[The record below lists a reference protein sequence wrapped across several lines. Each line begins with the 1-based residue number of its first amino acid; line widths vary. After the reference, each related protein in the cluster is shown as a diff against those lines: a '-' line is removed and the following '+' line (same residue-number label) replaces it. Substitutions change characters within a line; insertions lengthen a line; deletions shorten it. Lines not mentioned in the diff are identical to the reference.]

1 MRLVENHISSLDPL
15 KFAWCVHII
24 FLDECELLFFCR
36 GIYPFNE
43 RRKLWERMRSKSRRN
58 SNLASPEVVEGC
70 EVRTK
75 SHPIYTTGSIALNF
89 SSGTPMVRVYLKDFY
104 YQLIDI

>member
-1 MRLVENHISSLDPL
+1 MHVVVVD
-15 KFAWCVHII
+15 KY
-24 FLDECELLFFCR
+24 DFCR

-89 SSGTPMVRVYLKDFY
+89 TSGTPMVGVFFFKKLCR
-104 YQLIDI
+104 